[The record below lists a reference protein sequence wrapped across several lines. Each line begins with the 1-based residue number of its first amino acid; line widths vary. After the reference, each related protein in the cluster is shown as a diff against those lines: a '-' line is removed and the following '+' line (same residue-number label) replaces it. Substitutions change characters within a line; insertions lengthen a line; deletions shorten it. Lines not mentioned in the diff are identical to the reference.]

1 MKLIHMRI
9 KDKKTEELPMAKCR
23 VAAVQMSTVEKKSQN
38 VENAAKYI
46 NDLMNEVY
54 GPKPDFIVL
63 PEMFN
68 CPYETQNFPFY
79 AEERGELTWKH
90 MSQLAAHFGVYI
102 IAGSVPE
109 YDEND
114 CVYNTS
120 YVFDREG
127 KEIACHRK
135 VHLFDIDVKG
145 GQSFKESETLTPGDH
160 FTTFETEFGTMGLC
174 ICFDIRFVETYR
186 IMAER
191 GAKMVFVPA
200 AFNMTTGPAH
210 WELTHRARA
219 LDNQMYVLAC
229 APARNEEA
237 SYVSYGHSML
247 TDPWGRV
254 VASLDEKEGV
264 LNEEVDLDYVDDI
277 RAQLP
282 ILSAR
287 RKDLY
292 ELQEK

>member
-1 MKLIHMRI
+1 
-9 KDKKTEELPMAKCR
+9 MAKCR
-23 VAAVQMSTVEKKSQN
+23 VAAVQMHTVEKKSDN
-38 VENAAKYI
+38 I
-46 NDLMNEVY
+46 NTASAFISDLMNEVY
-54 GPKPDFIVL
+54 GPKPDIIVL

-79 AEERGELTWKH
+79 AEERGDVTWRRL
-90 MSQLAAHFGVYI
+90 SEIAAYHGVYLV
-102 IAGSVPE
+102 AGSIPE

-127 KEIACHRK
+127 NEIASHRK
-135 VHLFDIDVKG
+135 VHLFDIDIKG

-191 GAKMVFVPA
+191 GAKLVFVPA

-229 APARNEEA
+229 APARDEEG

-254 VASLDEKEGV
+254 VEQLDEKAGV
-264 LNEEVDLDYVDDI
+264 LNAEVDFGYVDEI
-277 RAQLP
+277 REQLP

-292 ELQEK
+292 ELIEK

>member
-1 MKLIHMRI
+1 
-9 KDKKTEELPMAKCR
+9 MAKCR
-23 VAAVQMSTVEKKSQN
+23 VAAVQMRTVEKKSEN
-38 VENAAKYI
+38 VNTAAKYI

-54 GPKPDFIVL
+54 GPKPDIIVL

-68 CPYETQNFPFY
+68 CPYENENFPFY
-79 AEERGELTWKH
+79 AEERGEITWKH
-90 MSQLAAHFGVYI
+90 MSELAAHFGVYI
-102 IAGSVPE
+102 VAGSIPE

-114 CVYNTS
+114 NVYNTC

-127 KEIACHRK
+127 KEIARHRK
-135 VHLFDIDVKG
+135 VHLFDINIEG
-145 GQSFKESETLTPGDH
+145 GQSFQESAVLTPGDQI
-160 FTTFETEFGTMGLC
+160 TTFETEFGTMGVC
-174 ICFDIRFVETYR
+174 ICFDIRFVEPYR

-200 AFNMTTGPAH
+200 DFNMTTGPAH

-219 LDNQMYVLAC
+219 LGNQLFVLAC

-237 SYVSYGHSML
+237 SDVAYGHSML

-254 VASLDEKEGV
+254 EAELDEKDGV

-277 RAQLP
+277 RKQLP

-287 RKDLY
+287 RHDLY
-292 ELQEK
+292 ELVEK